1 MKIIGITG
9 SSGSGKSTVCEI
21 LNEKYN
27 VKIIDA
33 DKIAK
38 ELLTSGTEYYNDV
51 ISKFGREITDDVG
64 KIDRKKLA
72 DLIYNDDKKREM
84 LNNSTFYYVVK
95 EIKLRAKDA
104 NNVDIII
111 DAPLLFESKLDD
123 ICNFTIGVIAKES
136 VQIERIIKRDS
147 ISKEQAC
154 KRLKAQQTND
164 FYMSKCTE
172 IIENNNEYI
181 ETEKQIE
188 EIAKKYNITKKLQ

>member
-64 KIDRKKLA
+64 EIDRKKLA

-95 EIKLRAKDA
+95 EIKLRAKEI
-104 NNVDIII
+104 NSVDIII

-147 ISKEQAC
+147 ISKKQAC

>member
-9 SSGSGKSTVCEI
+9 SSGSGKSTVCKI

-38 ELLTSGTEYYNDV
+38 ELLISGTEYYNDV
-51 ISKFGREITDDVG
+51 ISKFGIEITDG
-64 KIDRKKLA
+64 AGEIDRKKLA
-72 DLIYNDDKKREM
+72 DLIYNDDKKRKM
-84 LNNSTFYYVVK
+84 LNNSTFHYVVK
-95 EIKLRAKDA
+95 EIKSRVKEA
-104 NNVDIII
+104 NNIDIII

-147 ISKEQAC
+147 ISKEQAY

>member
-51 ISKFGREITDDVG
+51 IIKFGREITDDVG
-64 KIDRKKLA
+64 EIDRKKLA

-95 EIKLRAKDA
+95 EIKSRAKEA

-154 KRLKAQQTND
+154 KRIKAQQTND

>member
-51 ISKFGREITDDVG
+51 ISKFGREIIDDVG
-64 KIDRKKLA
+64 EIDRKKLA

-84 LNNSTFYYVVK
+84 LNNSTFHYVVK
-95 EIKLRAKDA
+95 EIKSRAKEI

-123 ICNFTIGVIAKES
+123 ICNFTSGVIAKES
-136 VQIERIIKRDS
+136 VQIERIIKRDT

-154 KRLKAQQTND
+154 KRLKSQQTNN
-164 FYMSKCTE
+164 FYMS
-172 IIENNNEYI
+172 
-181 ETEKQIE
+181 
-188 EIAKKYNITKKLQ
+188 

>member
-51 ISKFGREITDDVG
+51 ISKFGRKITDDVG

-95 EIKLRAKDA
+95 EIKLRAKEA

-123 ICNFTIGVIAKES
+123 ICNSTIGVIAKES

-154 KRLKAQQTND
+154 KRIKAQQTND

>member
-51 ISKFGREITDDVG
+51 ISKFGIEITDG
-64 KIDRKKLA
+64 SGEIDRKKLA

-95 EIKLRAKDA
+95 EIKLRAKEA

-123 ICNFTIGVIAKES
+123 ICNLTIGVIAKES

>member
-38 ELLTSGTEYYNDV
+38 ELLTSGTEYFNDV

-95 EIKLRAKDA
+95 EIKLRAKEA

-136 VQIERIIKRDS
+136 VQVERIIKRDS

-154 KRLKAQQTND
+154 KRLKAQQTNN

>member
-64 KIDRKKLA
+64 EIDRKKLA

-95 EIKLRAKDA
+95 EIKLRAKEA

>member
-38 ELLTSGTEYYNDV
+38 ELLTSGTEYFNDV

-72 DLIYNDDKKREM
+72 DLIYNDDKKRKM

-95 EIKLRAKDA
+95 EIKLRAKEA

-154 KRLKAQQTND
+154 KRLKAQQTNN

>member
-51 ISKFGREITDDVG
+51 ISKFGREIIDDVG
-64 KIDRKKLA
+64 EIDRKKLA
-72 DLIYNDDKKREM
+72 DLIYNDDKKRKM
-84 LNNSTFYYVVK
+84 LNNSTFHYVVK
-95 EIKLRAKDA
+95 EIKLRAKEI

>member
-95 EIKLRAKDA
+95 EIKSRAKEA

-154 KRLKAQQTND
+154 KRLKAQQTNN

>member
-38 ELLTSGTEYYNDV
+38 ELLTSGTEYFNDV
-51 ISKFGREITDDVG
+51 IIKFGREITDDVG
-64 KIDRKKLA
+64 EIDRKKLA

-95 EIKLRAKDA
+95 EIKLRAKEA

-154 KRLKAQQTND
+154 KRLKAQQTNN

>member
-51 ISKFGREITDDVG
+51 ISKFGRKITDDVG
-64 KIDRKKLA
+64 EIDRKKLA

-95 EIKLRAKDA
+95 KIKLRAKEI
-104 NNVDIII
+104 NSVDIII

-136 VQIERIIKRDS
+136 VQIERIIKRDT

>member
-51 ISKFGREITDDVG
+51 ISKFGREITNGSGD
-64 KIDRKKLA
+64 IDRKKLA
-72 DLIYNDDKKREM
+72 DLIYNDDKKRKM

-95 EIKLRAKDA
+95 VIKLRAKEA

-164 FYMSKCTE
+164 FYISKCTE

-188 EIAKKYNITKKLQ
+188 KIAKKYNITKKLQ

>member
-64 KIDRKKLA
+64 EIDRKKLA

-95 EIKLRAKDA
+95 EIKLRAKEI
-104 NNVDIII
+104 NSVDIII

-136 VQIERIIKRDS
+136 VQIERIIKRDT

-188 EIAKKYNITKKLQ
+188 KIAKKYNITKKLQ

>member
-64 KIDRKKLA
+64 EIDRKKLA
-72 DLIYNDDKKREM
+72 DLIYNDDKKRKM
-84 LNNSTFYYVVK
+84 LNNSTFHYVVK
-95 EIKLRAKDA
+95 EIKLRAKEI

-188 EIAKKYNITKKLQ
+188 KIAKKYNITKKLQ